1 MEIRKILLR
10 KELKLVTLLLTSM
23 LIATASATV
32 YYSLTM
38 QSTVTTSTPVV
49 KFIAGADSGEAGATG
64 YATDGTWVNLAG
76 LKAYPNATLTYDQ
89 AIKINNTDNSAHTFR
104 LRHGSINNDTDTSN
118 FYSIVFKLIAPNGTQ
133 LGGDFTYD
141 NSDGNDL
148 WDPPSDMD
156 YLDILAA
163 EEWAVKVVTRAASGA
178 ATSATAN
185 IVIYV
190 DVQE

>member
-1 MEIRKILLR
+1 MEIRKILFR
-10 KELKLVTLLLTSM
+10 KEMKLVTLLLTSM

-38 QSTVTTSTPVV
+38 ESKVTTATPVV
-49 KFIAGADSGEAGATG
+49 KFIAGADSGTAGATG
-64 YATDGTWVNLAG
+64 YTTDGTYVKLAS
-76 LKAYPNATLTYDQ
+76 LKAYPNATLTYDE
-89 AIKINNTDNSAHTFR
+89 AIKINNTDTGTHKFR

-133 LGGDFTYD
+133 YGGDFTYD

-148 WDPPSDMD
+148 WTVPSDMT
-156 YLDILAA
+156 YMNILAA
-163 EEWAVKVVTRAASGA
+163 QEWSVRVVTKAASNA
-178 ATSATAN
+178 ATSVTATV
-185 IVIYV
+185 VIYV